1 MRNVTLIITKAH
13 ENVEKK
19 IAKQAEERAEEL
31 GRVGAAL
38 LAKEKERSVLD
49 EQAEFKVNETY
60 QLQQR
65 LANMA
70 KRVGDVR
77 HVCGK
82 RAKQLAE
89 ILRFDFILF
98 VPTFHFFTL
107 FLLAYYIC
115 FIFVT
120 LHFTF

>member
-1 MRNVTLIITKAH
+1 
-13 ENVEKK
+13 
-19 IAKQAEERAEEL
+19 
-31 GRVGAAL
+31 
-38 LAKEKERSVLD
+38 
-49 EQAEFKVNETY
+49 
-60 QLQQR
+60 
-65 LANMA
+65 MA

-89 ILRFDFILF
+89 ILRFDFIWF
-98 VPTFHFFTL
+98 VPTFNFFTL

-120 LHFTF
+120 LHFTFQLIYVNWFYFRR